1 MPNLVQSVFL
11 ITMETSL
18 QFTVCYIHC
27 LFLGKF
33 VFILPSIYDNELCIF
48 VTLNMCYSRGG
59 GNSVVVWGPYS
70 SCTPMGLYA
79 NNTTV
84 VHG

>member
-1 MPNLVQSVFL
+1 MEAQLFVENLSFCTQDFSTMPNLVQSVFL

-48 VTLNMCYSRGG
+48 VTLNMYYSRGG
-59 GNSVVVWGPYS
+59 GKSVVV
-70 SCTPMGLYA
+70 
-79 NNTTV
+79 
-84 VHG
+84 